1 MSAAFV
7 VARVTYKGLKAA
19 QWRDMILECY
29 AEIDSNFNPCGIFEK
44 MTSFSPILTKTWNKG
59 N

>member
-19 QWRDMILECY
+19 RWCDMILECY
-29 AEIDSNFNPCGIFEK
+29 AEIDFN
-44 MTSFSPILTKTWNKG
+44 
-59 N
+59 